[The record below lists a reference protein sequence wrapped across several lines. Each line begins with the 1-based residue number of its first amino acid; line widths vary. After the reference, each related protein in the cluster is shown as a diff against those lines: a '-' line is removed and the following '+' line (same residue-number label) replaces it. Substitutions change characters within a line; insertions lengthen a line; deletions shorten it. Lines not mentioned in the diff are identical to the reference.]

1 MARSRG
7 TMDGEDNL
15 SCSVKSQESPSVWK
29 KEIGKKTRRILPQAT
44 CIIQDRA
51 IEFRSFRNLR
61 NLPGVTGSRDTQ
73 REEEPI
79 LTSRDTTRSMSL
91 RGNERENE
99 RQPDDCTMDLWRND
113 GWREKSWKEEG
124 ASLCRFDS

>member
-1 MARSRG
+1 MFR
-7 TMDGEDNL
+7 E
-15 SCSVKSQESPSVWK
+15 QESPSVWK

-99 RQPDDCTMDLWRND
+99 SNLMIARWIYGEMMDCGRRV
-113 GWREKSWKEEG
+113 GRRRGRVCVVSIPRSG
-124 ASLCRFDS
+124 PASIDHLGLL

>member
-1 MARSRG
+1 MFR
-7 TMDGEDNL
+7 E
-15 SCSVKSQESPSVWK
+15 QESPSVWK
-29 KEIGKKTRRILPQAT
+29 KEIGKKTRRILLQAT

-91 RGNERENE
+91 RGE
-99 RQPDDCTMDLWRND
+99 
-113 GWREKSWKEEG
+113 
-124 ASLCRFDS
+124 

>member
-1 MARSRG
+1 MERIICR
-7 TMDGEDNL
+7 E
-15 SCSVKSQESPSVWK
+15 QESPSVWK
-29 KEIGKKTRRILPQAT
+29 KEIGKKTRRILLQAT

-91 RGNERENE
+91 R
-99 RQPDDCTMDLWRND
+99 
-113 GWREKSWKEEG
+113 EE
-124 ASLCRFDS
+124 